1 MKKAILVLS
10 VIFMVIV
17 LTQSW
22 LVGVGGAMFSDQMMA
37 WGGLVGRLL
46 ALLLAAGAA
55 FVLLNPFISFFIFLA
70 GGLLGIIFGIY
81 TGYHD
86 MILWGGFSLL
96 MGGGCIYARYRE
108 KEEGGFVHEE
118 PVREVSHF

>member
-1 MKKAILVLS
+1 MKKEILALS
-10 VIFMVIV
+10 IIFMIIV

-22 LVGVGGAMFSDQMMA
+22 LVGVGGTMFSDQMMA

-46 ALLLAAGAA
+46 ALMLAAGAA
-55 FVLLNPFISFFIFLA
+55 FVLPSPFISFIIYLV

-86 MILWGGFSLL
+86 MILWGVLSLL
-96 MGGGCIYARYRE
+96 MGGGSYYAWHLD
-108 KEEGGFVHEE
+108 KTKGVPVHEE

>member
-1 MKKAILVLS
+1 MKKAILALS

-22 LVGVGGAMFSDQMMA
+22 LVGVGGAMFSDQMLA

-55 FVLLNPFISFFIFLA
+55 FVLPSPLISFSIYLL

-86 MILWGGFSLL
+86 MILWGGLSLL
-96 MGGGCIYARYRE
+96 LGGGSIYAWHLDKRASTI
-108 KEEGGFVHEE
+108 VHEE

>member
-1 MKKAILVLS
+1 MKKAILALS
-10 VIFMVIV
+10 IILMVIV

-22 LVGVGGAMFSDQMMA
+22 LVGVGGAMFSDQMLA

-55 FVLLNPFISFFIFLA
+55 FVLPSPLISFSIYLL

-86 MILWGGFSLL
+86 MILWGGLSLL
-96 MGGGCIYARYRE
+96 MGGGSIYAWHLD
-108 KEEGGFVHEE
+108 KQGGVAVHEE